1 MLFDNSYQN
10 LPQDFFERIN
20 PVPVKDPQLIIFNND
35 LGRSLGIDQK
45 INKKELANIFSGN
58 EILKGSSPIALA
70 YAGHQFGNFVNQ
82 LGDGR
87 AVLLGEV
94 STPNQERFDMQLKGS
109 GQTRFSRQ
117 GDGRSPLGPVIR
129 EYVVSEAMNALGIP
143 STRSLAAVTTGEKV
157 FREVF
162 LPGGILTRIAKS
174 HIRVGTFEYFAAQK
188 NTENLKTLA
197 DYTIKRHFPS
207 LKGAANPYLSLL
219 EIVSVRQ
226 IELISKWMGV
236 GFIHGVMNT
245 DNTSIVGETIDYGP
259 CAFMDEYNPSTVFS
273 SIDAHGRYAFGNQ
286 PLIAQWNM
294 ACFANSLLGLIDKD
308 IEKATSKAQ
317 KVINNFPNKMSE
329 AVMSVMCK
337 KIGLDS
343 TKTNSQEALTKLLR
357 IMLDNKSDY
366 TLTFRYLSEIIKGK
380 RDSSFKQQF
389 LEHNQISNWLKEW
402 KELIKDQD
410 LAKKEIFLSMESSNP
425 VFIPRNHLVER
436 AIEAAVENNDFS
448 EMKTLLTIL
457 SKPYEEQSKYGEYMK
472 PPKPLEVVHQTF
484 CGT

>member
-35 LGRSLGIDQK
+35 LGKSLGIDQK

-70 YAGHQFGNFVNQ
+70 YAGHQYGNFVNQ

-207 LKGAANPYLSLL
+207 LKDVANPYLSLL
-219 EIVSVRQ
+219 EIVSERQ

-308 IEKATSKAQ
+308 TEKATDKAQ

-329 AVMSVMCK
+329 ALMSVMCK

-343 TKTNSQEALTKLLR
+343 TKTNSQETLTKLLR

-380 RDSSFKQQF
+380 RDSLFKQQF
-389 LEHNQISNWLKEW
+389 LEHKQISNWLKEW
-402 KELIKDQD
+402 KELIKDQN
-410 LAKKEIFLSMESSNP
+410 LAKKEIALSMESSNP

>member
-157 FREVF
+157 FREVI

-174 HIRVGTFEYFAAQK
+174 HIRVGTFEYFATQK

-197 DYTIKRHFPS
+197 DYTIKRHFLS
-207 LKGAANPYLSLL
+207 LKDVANPYLSLL
-219 EIVSVRQ
+219 EIVSERQ

-308 IEKATSKAQ
+308 TEKATSKAQ

-380 RDSSFKQQF
+380 RDSLFKQQF

-402 KELIKDQD
+402 KELIKDQN
-410 LAKKEIFLSMESSNP
+410 LAKKEIALSMESSNP

>member
-20 PVPVKDPQLIIFNND
+20 PVPVRNPQLIIFNND
-35 LGRSLGIDQK
+35 LGKSLGIDQK
-45 INKKELANIFSGN
+45 INKKELAYIFSGN

-70 YAGHQFGNFVNQ
+70 YAGHQYGNFVNQ

-157 FREVF
+157 FREVL

-207 LKGAANPYLSLL
+207 LKDAANSYLSLL
-219 EIVSVRQ
+219 EIVSDRQ
-226 IELISKWMGV
+226 IELISRWMGV

-294 ACFANSLLGLIDKD
+294 ACFANSLLVLIDKD
-308 IEKATSKAQ
+308 TEKATAKAQ
-317 KVINNFPNKMSE
+317 KVINNFPNKMGE
-329 AVMSVMCK
+329 AVMNVMCK
-337 KIGLDS
+337 KIGLDG
-343 TKTNSQEALTKLLR
+343 TKTNSHETLTKLLK

-366 TLTFRYLSEIIKGK
+366 TLTFLYLSDIIKGK
-380 RDSSFKQQF
+380 GDNLFKQQF
-389 LEHNQISNWLKEW
+389 LKPNQISNWLKEW
-402 KELIKDQD
+402 KELIKDEN
-410 LAKKEIFLSMESSNP
+410 LAKKTIALSMEGSNP

-436 AIEAAVENNDFS
+436 AIEAAVESNDFS

-457 SKPYEEQSKYGEYMK
+457 SKPYEEQSRYGEYMK
-472 PPKPLEVVHQTF
+472 PPKSHEVVHQTF

>member
-20 PVPVKDPQLIIFNND
+20 PVPVRDPQLIIFNND
-35 LGRSLGIDQK
+35 LGKSLGIDQK

-70 YAGHQFGNFVNQ
+70 YAGHQYGNFVNQ

-109 GQTRFSRQ
+109 GQTKFSRQ

-157 FREVF
+157 FREVL

-207 LKGAANPYLSLL
+207 LKDAANPYLSLL
-219 EIVSVRQ
+219 EIVSDRQ

-294 ACFANSLLGLIDKD
+294 ACFANSLLALIDKD
-308 IEKATSKAQ
+308 TEKATAKAQ
-317 KVINNFPNKMSE
+317 KVINNFPNKMGE
-329 AVMSVMCK
+329 AVMNVMCK
-337 KIGLDS
+337 KIGLDG
-343 TKTNSQEALTKLLR
+343 TKTNCHETLTKLLK

-366 TLTFRYLSEIIKGK
+366 TLTFLYLSDIIKGK
-380 RDSSFKQQF
+380 GDNLFKQQF
-389 LEHNQISNWLKEW
+389 LKPNQISNWLKEW
-402 KELIKDQD
+402 KELIIDEN
-410 LAKKEIFLSMESSNP
+410 LAKKAIALSMEGSNP
-425 VFIPRNHLVER
+425 AFIPRNHLVER
-436 AIEAAVENNDFS
+436 AIEAAVESNDFS

-457 SKPYEEQSKYGEYMK
+457 SKPYEEQSRYGEYMK
-472 PPKPLEVVHQTF
+472 PPKSHEVVHQTF

>member
-197 DYTIKRHFPS
+197 DYTIKRHFLS
-207 LKGAANPYLSLL
+207 LKDVANPYLSLL
-219 EIVSVRQ
+219 EIVSERQ

-308 IEKATSKAQ
+308 TEKATSKAQ

-410 LAKKEIFLSMESSNP
+410 LAKKEIVLSMESSNP

>member
-35 LGRSLGIDQK
+35 LGKSLGIDQK

-70 YAGHQFGNFVNQ
+70 YAGHQYGNFVNQ

-157 FREVF
+157 FREVI

-174 HIRVGTFEYFAAQK
+174 HIRVGTFEYFATQK

-207 LKGAANPYLSLL
+207 LKDVANPYLSLL
-219 EIVSVRQ
+219 EIVSERQ

-308 IEKATSKAQ
+308 TEKATDKAQ

-329 AVMSVMCK
+329 ALMSVMCK

-410 LAKKEIFLSMESSNP
+410 LAKKEIVLSMESSNP

>member
-157 FREVF
+157 FREVI

-174 HIRVGTFEYFAAQK
+174 HIRVGTFEYFATQK

-197 DYTIKRHFPS
+197 DYTIKRHFLS
-207 LKGAANPYLSLL
+207 LKDVANPYLSLL
-219 EIVSVRQ
+219 EIVSERQ

-273 SIDAHGRYAFGNQ
+273 SIDAQGRYAFGNQ

-308 IEKATSKAQ
+308 TEKATSKAQ

-402 KELIKDQD
+402 KELIKDQG
-410 LAKKEIFLSMESSNP
+410 LAKKEIVLSMESSNP

>member
-157 FREVF
+157 FREVI

-174 HIRVGTFEYFAAQK
+174 HIRVGTFEYFATQK

-197 DYTIKRHFPS
+197 DYTIKRHFLS
-207 LKGAANPYLSLL
+207 LKDVANPYLSLL
-219 EIVSVRQ
+219 EIVSERQ

-294 ACFANSLLGLIDKD
+294 ACFANCLVPLINQDLDKAG
-308 IEKATSKAQ
+308 EQAQ
-317 KVINNFPNKMSE
+317 TVINQFSSKMNTVLM
-329 AVMSVMCK
+329 AVMCK

-343 TKTNSQEALTKLLR
+343 TKTNSQETLTKLLR

-410 LAKKEIFLSMESSNP
+410 LAKKEIVLSMESSNP

>member
-35 LGRSLGIDQK
+35 LGKSLGIDQK

-70 YAGHQFGNFVNQ
+70 YAGHQYGNFVNQ

-143 STRSLAAVTTGEKV
+143 STRSLAVVTTGEKV

-207 LKGAANPYLSLL
+207 LKDAANPYLSLL
-219 EIVSVRQ
+219 EIVSERQ

-308 IEKATSKAQ
+308 TKKATDKAQ

-329 AVMSVMCK
+329 AMMSVMCK

-343 TKTNSQEALTKLLR
+343 TKTNSQETLTKLLR
-357 IMLDNKSDY
+357 IMLENKSDY

-380 RDSSFKQQF
+380 GDSSFKQQF
-389 LEHNQISNWLKEW
+389 LEHNQISSWLKKW
-402 KELIKDQD
+402 NKLIKDQN
-410 LAKKEIFLSMESSNP
+410 LAKKEIALSMESSNP

-436 AIEAAVENNDFS
+436 AIRAAVESNDFS

-457 SKPYEEQSKYGEYMK
+457 SKPYEEQSRYGEYMK

>member
-1 MLFDNSYQN
+1 MLFDNSYQT

-70 YAGHQFGNFVNQ
+70 YAGHQYGNFVNQ

-157 FREVF
+157 FREVI

-174 HIRVGTFEYFAAQK
+174 HIRVGTFEYFATQK

-197 DYTIKRHFPS
+197 DYTIKRHFLS
-207 LKGAANPYLSLL
+207 LKDVANPYLSLL
-219 EIVSVRQ
+219 EIVSERQ

-308 IEKATSKAQ
+308 TEKATSKAQ

-343 TKTNSQEALTKLLR
+343 TKTNSQETLTKLLR

-389 LEHNQISNWLKEW
+389 LEHKQISQWLKKW
-402 KELIKDQD
+402 NELIKDQN
-410 LAKKEIFLSMESSNP
+410 LAKKEIALSMGSSNP